1 MPEHRTTAPAVTLHQ
16 LAAGFGTRSVL
27 RQLTLT
33 APAGRVLAIIGPS
46 GCGKSTLLRCIN
58 RLHELDEDAFVSGD
72 VLVGGASV
80 YADGTNVVAMRRRIG
95 MVFQRLHL
103 LPHLSVRHN
112 VEFALKARGKDS
124 HMASV
129 WLERLHISHLADR
142 SVSNLSGGEAQK
154 VALARALAPEPPVL
168 LLDEPLS
175 AVDAESRAD
184 LRSVLAECLQVFG
197 GIAILVSH
205 DSDDVVSLATSVM
218 AL

>member
-1 MPEHRTTAPAVTLHQ
+1 
-16 LAAGFGTRSVL
+16 
-27 RQLTLT
+27 
-33 APAGRVLAIIGPS
+33 
-46 GCGKSTLLRCIN
+46 
-58 RLHELDEDAFVSGD
+58 
-72 VLVGGASV
+72 
-80 YADGTNVVAMRRRIG
+80 
-95 MVFQRLHL
+95 
-103 LPHLSVRHN
+103 
-112 VEFALKARGKDS
+112 
-124 HMASV
+124 MASV

>member
-1 MPEHRTTAPAVTLHQ
+1 MTLQ
-16 LAAGFGTRSVL
+16 LAGTLSRGDFSIDVSFSIDAGD
-27 RQLTLT
+27 TL
-33 APAGRVLAIIGPS
+33 ALVGRNGA
-46 GCGKSTLLRCIN
+46 GKSTVLSCIAGLVPLSN
-58 RLHELDEDAFVSGD
+58 GELVLNDITLDSPSQKVFIQPEDR
-72 VLVGGASV
+72 
-80 YADGTNVVAMRRRIG
+80 NIG
-95 MVFQRLHL
+95 MVFQRLYL

>member
-1 MPEHRTTAPAVTLHQ
+1 MTLQ
-16 LAAGFGTRSVL
+16 LAGTLSRGDFSIDVNFSIDAGD
-27 RQLTLT
+27 TL
-33 APAGRVLAIIGPS
+33 ALVGRNGA
-46 GCGKSTLLRCIN
+46 GKSTVLSCIAGLVPLSN
-58 RLHELDEDAFVSGD
+58 GELVLNDQTLDSPSQKLFIQPEDR
-72 VLVGGASV
+72 
-80 YADGTNVVAMRRRIG
+80 NIG

-112 VEFALKARGKDS
+112 VEFALKAREKDS

>member
-1 MPEHRTTAPAVTLHQ
+1 MTLQ
-16 LAAGFGTRSVL
+16 LAGTLSRGDFSIDVSFSIDAGD
-27 RQLTLT
+27 TL
-33 APAGRVLAIIGPS
+33 ALVGRNGA
-46 GCGKSTLLRCIN
+46 GKSTVLSCIAGLVPLSN
-58 RLHELDEDAFVSGD
+58 GEL
-72 VLVGGASV
+72 VLNDITLDSPSQKVFIQPEKR
-80 YADGTNVVAMRRRIG
+80 NIG